1 MMFPT
6 KKIKKDTAAMEA
18 LRSICGSAD
27 RKSLAIREKGFA
39 YYPSDQKNFPMGVG
53 IAAFRRGK
61 WAGLYCDKIHTK
73 KDTVLDENNVS
84 FLRDRLIRLIGSAA
98 E

>member
-1 MMFPT
+1 M
-6 KKIKKDTAAMEA
+6 DA
-18 LRSICGSAD
+18 LREICVAD
-27 RKSLAIREKGFA
+27 DGKSLALREKGFA
-39 YYPSDQKNFPMGVG
+39 YYPSDQKHFPYGIG
-53 IAAFRRGK
+53 IAAFRRSK

-84 FLRDRLIRLIGSAA
+84 FLRDGLISLITA

>member
-1 MMFPT
+1 MNSLR
-6 KKIKKDTAAMEA
+6 AA
-18 LRSICGSAD
+18 CGNAGI
-27 RKSLAIREKGFA
+27 KSLALREKGFA
-39 YYPSDQKNFPMGVG
+39 YYPSDQKRFPHGVG
-53 IAAFRRGK
+53 IAAFRRSK

-84 FLRDRLIRLIGSAA
+84 FLRDRLIRLIVA